1 MDGKVT
7 WRGNLAFDALG
18 DSGKGLVMDSASDPA
33 QRLGPGPM
41 ELVTLSLA
49 GCTAMDVIS
58 ILQKKQEH
66 VDAFHV
72 HVHAERSSTYPK
84 VITGAVLEYVVT
96 GRKISESSLRRAIE
110 LSVKQYCPVHAMLTK
125 AFPIDL
131 HYSIYETMEGTAN
144 LVRRGR
150 GSIPETGAAVVTE

>member
-1 MDGKVT
+1 MDANVT
-7 WRGNLAFDALG
+7 WQKGLEFVGVA
-18 DSGKGLVMDSASDPA
+18 DSGFPVKMASSSGPDSGA
-33 QRLGPGPM
+33 GPV
-41 ELVTLSLA
+41 ELTAMALA

-66 VDAFHV
+66 VDAFRV

-96 GRKISESSLRRAIE
+96 GRKIRESSLRRAIE
-110 LSVKQYCPVHAMLTK
+110 LSVKQYCPVHAMLAK

-131 HYSIYETMEGTAN
+131 HYSIYETMEGTAE
-144 LVRRGR
+144 LVRQGR
-150 GSIPETGAAVVTE
+150 CSIPETGPAAVTE